1 MVQPLPTGIWYL
13 SVITEI
19 ELRSWQK
26 LTEEEAFAIQRLINR
41 VTVVGL
47 DAVVKELTI
56 HHRRQYRLTL
66 PDAVIAATAQVMDA
80 TLLTNDEVLH
90 GLPGIRAEKPAL
102 RDT

>member
-1 MVQPLPTGIWYL
+1 MKWVLDTNAVIYLLQGRLVQPLPTGLWYL

-47 DAVVKELTI
+47 DCLK
-56 HHRRQYRLTL
+56 
-66 PDAVIAATAQVMDA
+66 
-80 TLLTNDEVLH
+80 
-90 GLPGIRAEKPAL
+90 
-102 RDT
+102 